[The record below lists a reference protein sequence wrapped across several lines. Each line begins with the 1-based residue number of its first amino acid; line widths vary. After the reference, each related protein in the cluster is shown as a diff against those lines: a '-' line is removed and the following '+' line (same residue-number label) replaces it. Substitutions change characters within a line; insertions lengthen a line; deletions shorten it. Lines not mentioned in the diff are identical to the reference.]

1 VGNGQSRV
9 ESAKVKTKTT
19 KVVGGLMLSTATTST
34 FDSGYSISSDKTE
47 GRSMGAVVADFGRE
61 DLPLS
66 TNFPEFI
73 GSSSSLK
80 RLLQSIETVAPT
92 DASVLIIGETGTGK
106 ELIAKAI
113 HRLSRRSN
121 EAIVKV
127 NCAAIPAGLLEA
139 ELFGHERGAFT
150 GAVTQRVGRFEKA
163 HKGTLF
169 LDEIGDM
176 PLELQPKLLRVLQ
189 EREFERLGSSRT
201 QRVDVRMVA
210 ATHQDLITKIE
221 KGEFRRDL
229 YYRLNVFPVRIPPLR
244 ERVDDLPLLAN
255 HFAQKF
261 AAKMGKRAEP
271 IPSET
276 LKVLQAYDYP
286 GNVRELENVIERAV
300 ILSKDGVLRE
310 EFLELKEPSKNI
322 LFDTVRTLEDF
333 ERRFIVKTLEATAW
347 RVGGISGAAERLG
360 LNRTTLVS
368 KMRKLGISRQQHSI
382 A

>member
-1 VGNGQSRV
+1 
-9 ESAKVKTKTT
+9 
-19 KVVGGLMLSTATTST
+19 MLSTATTST

-47 GRSMGAVVADFGRE
+47 GRSTGAVVADFGRE
-61 DLPLS
+61 DFPLS

-150 GAVTQRVGRFEKA
+150 GAVSQRVGRFEKA

-176 PLELQPKLLRVLQ
+176 PIELQPKLLRVLQ

-201 QRVDVRMVA
+201 QRVEVRMVA

-255 HFAQKF
+255 HFAQEF
-261 AAKMGKRAEP
+261 AAKMGKRAVP

-310 EFLELKEPSKNI
+310 EFLELNEPSKNI